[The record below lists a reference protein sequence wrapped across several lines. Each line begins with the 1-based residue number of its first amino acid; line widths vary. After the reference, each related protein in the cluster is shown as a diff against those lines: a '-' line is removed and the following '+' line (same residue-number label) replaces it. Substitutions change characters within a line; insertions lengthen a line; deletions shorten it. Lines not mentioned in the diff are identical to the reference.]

1 MRTRRLMVLAAM
13 VLITLLAVASISDRS
28 ARVVSESVDAL
39 DQHRD
44 VLVGID
50 RLRAELAG
58 AESAARGYV
67 ITGDAVFRRD
77 FERGAQS
84 VRGSLA
90 DLKMH
95 AGHVPR
101 QRGSLAALDGLVGHR
116 LDLFRD
122 LLALQ
127 RRQASQAEI
136 RMNVMQGT
144 MVSRNIART
153 LEVVRSE
160 ELRDFDM
167 QVAKVDSARRY
178 ALYGPWAMCLIAVI
192 LFVLMVVQA
201 VATLRRGRIL
211 REELRNAALQ
221 EHAARERVQE
231 ADQLK
236 SQFLATVSHELRT
249 PLTSIIGWC
258 GLLSDETMRL
268 TLLDEG
274 LTAIAHAARV
284 QSLLVEDLLDVS
296 RIVAGRLKLTLTS
309 VDAACV
315 VDQAIASVA
324 PAARAKKIA
333 VRRAF
338 EGGAFPLVADAVRLE
353 QIVWNL
359 LSNAIKFTPDG
370 GTIDVM
376 LRRVADSLEITVRD
390 TGEGI
395 ASELLPHIFERFRQG
410 DATGARASGLG
421 LGLTIVSSLAQ
432 LHGGSIRAESA
443 GLGTGA
449 TFIVELPLSG
459 PPERADTNRVP
470 IEPPPPHRALLVLRD
485 AEL

>member
-1 MRTRRLMVLAAM
+1 MVLAAM

-28 ARVVSESVDAL
+28 ARVVAESVDAL

-44 VLVGID
+44 VLVSVD
-50 RLRAELAG
+50 RLRADLAG
-58 AESAARGYV
+58 AESAARGYA
-67 ITGDAVFRRD
+67 ITGDAAFSAD
-77 FERGAQS
+77 FERGTES
-84 VRGSLA
+84 VRSSLG
-90 DLKMH
+90 DLKTH
-95 AGHVPR
+95 AGHVPG
-101 QRGSLAALDGLVGHR
+101 QRRSLAALDGLIRQR
-116 LDLFRD
+116 LGLFD
-122 LLALQ
+122 HLLALQ

-136 RMNVMQGT
+136 RTSLMQGAT
-144 MVSRNIART
+144 VSRDIARV
-153 LEVVRSE
+153 LEAVRAE
-160 ELRDFDM
+160 ELRDFNV
-167 QVAKVDSARRY
+167 QVAKVGSVRRY

-201 VATLRRGRIL
+201 VAVLRRGRFL

-236 SQFLATVSHELRT
+236 NQFLATVSHELRT

-258 GLLSDETMRL
+258 GLLGDEKLRV

-274 LTAIAHAARV
+274 LAAIAQAARV

-296 RIVAGRLKLTLTS
+296 RIVAGRLKLTLAS
-309 VDAACV
+309 VDAARV

-324 PAARAKKIA
+324 PSARAKNIA
-333 VRRAF
+333 LCRLF
-338 EGGAFPLVADAVRLE
+338 EVTGIPVVADPVRLE

-359 LSNAIKFTPDG
+359 LTNAIKFTPDG
-370 GTIDVM
+370 GTIEVT
-376 LRRVADSLEITVRD
+376 LRRAGASLEITVRD
-390 TGEGI
+390 TGQGI
-395 ASELLPHIFERFRQG
+395 APELLPYIFERFRQG
-410 DATGARASGLG
+410 DATGARAGGLG
-421 LGLTIVSSLAQ
+421 LGLTIVSNLAQ

-449 TFIVELPLSG
+449 TFIVELPLGG
-459 PPERADTNRVP
+459 PSERVAAARVP
-470 IEPPPPHRALLVLRD
+470 LEPPAHRGPLVLRD

>member
-1 MRTRRLMVLAAM
+1 MVLAAM

-28 ARVVSESVDAL
+28 ARVVAKSVDAL

-44 VLVGID
+44 VLVGVD
-50 RLRAELAG
+50 RLRAELAH
-58 AESAARGYV
+58 AESAARGYA
-67 ITGDAVFRRD
+67 ITGDAAFGAD
-77 FERGAQS
+77 FERGAES
-84 VRGSLA
+84 VRRSLA
-90 DLKMH
+90 DLKTH

-101 QRGSLAALDGLVGHR
+101 QRGSLAALDGLVGQR

-136 RMNVMQGT
+136 RTNVMRRT
-144 MVSRNIART
+144 TVSSDIARV

-160 ELRDFDM
+160 ELRNFDM
-167 QVAKVDSARRY
+167 QAAKVESARRY
-178 ALYGPWAMCLIAVI
+178 ALYGPWAMCLIAVT
-192 LFVLMVVQA
+192 LFGLMVMQA
-201 VATLRRGRIL
+201 VAMLRRGRFL

-236 SQFLATVSHELRT
+236 NQFLATVSHELRT

-258 GLLSDETMRL
+258 GLLSDETARL

-274 LTAIAHAARV
+274 LTSIAQAARV

-296 RIVAGRLKLTLTS
+296 RIVAGRLKLTLAS
-309 VDAACV
+309 IDAARV
-315 VDQAIASVA
+315 LDQAIASVA
-324 PAARAKKIA
+324 PSARAKNIA
-333 VRRAF
+333 VVRSF
-338 EGGAFPLVADAVRLE
+338 EGDGFPLVADPVRLA

-359 LSNAIKFTPDG
+359 LTNAIKFTPDG
-370 GTIDVM
+370 GTIEVT
-376 LRRVADSLEITVRD
+376 LRRAGASVEITVRD
-390 TGEGI
+390 TGGGI
-395 ASELLPHIFERFRQG
+395 APELLPHIFERFRQG
-410 DATGARASGLG
+410 DATGARAGGLG
-421 LGLTIVSSLAQ
+421 LGLTIVSNLVQ

-459 PPERADTNRVP
+459 PSERDGAACAP
-470 IEPPPPHRALLVLRD
+470 LEPPPLRGSFVPRD
-485 AEL
+485 ADL

>member
-1 MRTRRLMVLAAM
+1 MRTRRLLVLAAM

-28 ARVVSESVDAL
+28 ARVVAESVDAL

-44 VLVGID
+44 VLVSVD

-58 AESAARGYV
+58 AESAARGYA
-67 ITGDAVFRRD
+67 ITGDAAFRAD
-77 FERGAQS
+77 FERGPES
-84 VRGSLA
+84 VRRSLA
-90 DLKMH
+90 DLKTH
-95 AGHVPR
+95 AGHVPH
-101 QRGSLAALDGLVGHR
+101 QRGSLAALDGLVGRR

-136 RMNVMQGT
+136 RANVMLGT
-144 MVSRNIART
+144 TVSRDIARV

-160 ELRDFDM
+160 ELRYFDM
-167 QVAKVDSARRY
+167 QVAKVESARRY

-192 LFVLMVVQA
+192 LFGLMVMQA
-201 VATLRRGRIL
+201 VAMLRRGRTL
-211 REELRNAALQ
+211 REELRNVALQ

-231 ADQLK
+231 ADHLK
-236 SQFLATVSHELRT
+236 NQFLATVSHELRT

-258 GLLSDETMRL
+258 GLLGDEKLRL

-274 LTAIAHAARV
+274 LSAIAQAARV

-296 RIVAGRLKLTLTS
+296 RIAAGRLKLTLAS
-309 VDAACV
+309 VDAARV
-315 VDQAIASVA
+315 VDQAIASAA
-324 PAARAKKIA
+324 PSARAKNIA
-333 VRRAF
+333 VCRSF
-338 EGGAFPLVADAVRLE
+338 EDVTFPLVADPVRLE

-370 GTIDVM
+370 GTIEVT
-376 LRRVADSLEITVRD
+376 LRRAGASLEITVRD

-395 ASELLPHIFERFRQG
+395 APELLPHIFERFRQG
-410 DATGARASGLG
+410 DATGARAGGLG
-421 LGLTIVSSLAQ
+421 LGLTIVSNLAQ

-459 PPERADTNRVP
+459 PSESAGANRAP
-470 IEPPPPHRALLVLRD
+470 LEPPPHRGLLMLRD